1 MYFDDGR
8 GNNKQQQKMIE
19 TTRKPTRTS
28 ARTWTLTQL
37 FDHTSQSTAITLHE
51 STCTDPKRDID
62 ETKLTQSNTSIHTHT
77 TTKMFTLFT
86 HSANWADCP
95 VHTHDTH
102 TIVKTF
108 HCCYLEPTTKPGHA
122 MGLPSFS
129 SGTLYGSPDL
139 ENAAWDGEH
148 HDSLLSNYKRWNG
161 KRNSSRINHLPTKS
175 IYYKFTVER
184 TGTFTPTSEHNY
196 KPRI

>member
-8 GNNKQQQKMIE
+8 GSNKQQQKMIE
-19 TTRKPTRTS
+19 TIRKPTRTS

-77 TTKMFTLFT
+77 HTTTKMFTLFT
-86 HSANWADCP
+86 HSANRAYCP

-102 TIVKTF
+102 TLVKTS

-122 MGLPSFS
+122 MGRPSFS
-129 SGTLYGSPDL
+129 FLTHYGSSEL
-139 ENAAWDGEH
+139 ENAA
-148 HDSLLSNYKRWNG
+148 
-161 KRNSSRINHLPTKS
+161 
-175 IYYKFTVER
+175 
-184 TGTFTPTSEHNY
+184 
-196 KPRI
+196 